1 MSSNISHIN
10 SGLSMSNVPNSSR
23 VNRTD
28 SKLSPPKRIQTP
40 IDPKVFGYKSK
51 PLIEPTQRKSNMSF
65 RQDGPKR

>member
-51 PLIEPTQRKSNMSF
+51 PLVEPT
-65 RQDGPKR
+65 